1 MGSFWLNETCTAN
14 SMPKK
19 ISSGCR
25 QFKRVA
31 GAEPGAMFAEEHEGT
46 KHVDSGRPV
55 PDMHIRH
62 VAAGNRGIVGG
73 YGRGAPTAKHDEDL
87 NELCPRASDNDRSCN
102 GRVKP
107 IRSADG
113 FLECRAAT
121 LAQSEN
127 VASTD
132 AMTVLISPEIS
143 AGMKAMP
150 GEKLA
155 CVAMVIPPILRI
167 ALSKA

>member
-1 MGSFWLNETCTAN
+1 MTRPPRSRSCLSACVRCDHRPVTREVRSGRGEGYGFILAERDMHSQFDA
-14 SMPKK
+14 KK
-19 ISSGCR
+19 NIQRCR

-31 GAEPGAMFAEEHEGT
+31 GAEPGAMFAEEHKGS

-55 PDMHIRH
+55 PDVHIRH

-107 IRSADG
+107 IRSADRPPG
-113 FLECRAAT
+113 SNYGDLEPFL
-121 LAQSEN
+121 
-127 VASTD
+127 
-132 AMTVLISPEIS
+132 
-143 AGMKAMP
+143 
-150 GEKLA
+150 
-155 CVAMVIPPILRI
+155 
-167 ALSKA
+167 